1 MNSQPPCCLS
11 VRTSRGPPH
20 WWPPCCCWAPA
31 GQRAARRA
39 QAGPRR
45 LAARGAA
52 RGRPAAIV
60 SEDRAYHVV
69 VTEAGLRPT
78 ATRVRGPKLSLP
90 RPPPAGGLSQADP
103 GLIQVALEPQP
114 DGGCG
119 GDVMPRH
126 RPSSAGPSCSED
138 QHGLQ
143 VHRSGLN
150 PWAWR
155 RRSACGEEAKMVL
168 YKPMRSCRPLV
179 GLRTIPPSRGSRVP
193 ADRPRSPCGPHGCV
207 AAWGSDSDQT
217 CLHLISRGGLR
228 WTSGRHTTFS
238 RSRSPRS

>member
-11 VRTSRGPPH
+11 VQSSRGPPH
-20 WWPPCCCWAPA
+20 WWPPCCWAPA

-45 LAARGAA
+45 LAAPGAA
-52 RGRPAAIV
+52 RGRPAAIFPK
-60 SEDRAYHVV
+60 
-69 VTEAGLRPT
+69 TEPTTPSWRRP
-78 ATRVRGPKLSLP
+78 VCGPTQQGCVGRNSVFLA
-90 RPPPAGGLSQADP
+90 RRRYGGLSQADP

-138 QHGLQ
+138 PPGLQ
-143 VHRSGLN
+143 VHRSGLS

-168 YKPMRSCRPLV
+168 DQPMRSCRPLV
-179 GLRTIPPSRGSRVP
+179 GLRTIPPSRGSRVQ
-193 ADRPRSPCGPHGCV
+193 AVRPRPSCGTHGY
-207 AAWGSDSDQT
+207 AAALGSCSGRT
-217 CLHLISRGGLR
+217 CLLR
-228 WTSGRHTTFS
+228 I
-238 RSRSPRS
+238 